1 MERYMTIG
9 TDSIITYILNTK
21 SKTKQGRSDISQ
33 LNLKKKYTS
42 GCLTKSSSKR
52 IKQIMTNWILAIY
65 CSQKIDIKYKKR
77 KRRYLVMATLTL
89 PSKQIESD
97 NQVKRKY
104 LNNFITQLKNKHE
117 GILYLWV
124 AEKQKN
130 GNIHF
135 HVVLDRY
142 VKKEWLQNCWN
153 SVLATGNYITEFEII
168 HNHKHP
174 PSTQIQGQ
182 KDMGSPASYL
192 TKYITKSEKSHDI
205 EGHKW
210 SCSSE
215 LLQIIKTKMPVKNW
229 YAEYLY
235 YYKKELKCKYFEND
249 FVQVYYFEG
258 NFLNDYMYH
267 DLFLD
272 NEFQYLT
279 IYSKI
284 YPELCPRSARVLQ
297 ASSSVVAA
305 PQQLQ
310 LFSAHMHK
318 TGARSAS
325 ML

>member
-21 SKTKQGRSDISQ
+21 PKTKQGRSDISQ

-42 GCLTKSSSKR
+42 GCLTKSSAKK

-89 PSKQIESD
+89 PSKQVESD

-104 LNNFITQLKNKHE
+104 LNNFITQLKNKHD

-135 HVVLDRY
+135 HVVLDRF
-142 VKKEWLQNCWN
+142 VKKEWLQKCWN
-153 SVLATGNYITEFEII
+153 SVLDTGNYINEFELKFS
-168 HNHKHP
+168 HKNP
-174 PSTQIQGQ
+174 PSTQVQGQ

-235 YYKKELKCKYFEND
+235 YYKEELKCKYFEND

-258 NFLNDYMYH
+258 NFLNDFMYH

-284 YPELCPRSARVLQ
+284 YPELLPSTRITRAVSLSKIEKHVQ
-297 ASSSVVAA
+297 
-305 PQQLQ
+305 QQLFDTDS
-310 LFSAHMHK
+310 LK
-318 TGARSAS
+318 TSIHSAS